1 MASHDCHVYLYSV
14 DVGACKYAR
23 RALCSGHSASVT
35 HVDWSADSAYLQV
48 TKYGKLSHRVFT
60 ECIQR

>member
-48 TKYGKLSHRVFT
+48 TAEYRTFSR
-60 ECIQR
+60 